1 MPDEQKKLNEK
12 DKVEELG
19 KSFALHLKSG
29 DNLVITINGVEV
41 NNFIASE
48 GKLSCYWNS
57 KRVN

>member
-1 MPDEQKKLNEK
+1 MPSDQKNLNES

-19 KSFALHLKSG
+19 KSFALHLEEK

-41 NNFIASE
+41 SNFIASK

-57 KRVN
+57 KRM